1 MSAEFASEE
10 QGDQSQHRSE
20 RPREVKF
27 ARPQPAVFT
36 SLDEEAAYR
45 KDRLVLACRILAREG
60 YEFCGTYISERDP
73 VQPAII
79 WTHPADITL
88 SAVTVE
94 DLVQLDLDGNVLTP
108 GARGSNLDINAISL
122 HLAIYAAPGR
132 SDMTAICHSHSP
144 HARAF
149 AMGGNRELRMISQDA
164 ALFYNAWTSI
174 PLRTTLDA
182 ASDPKG
188 VQQAL
193 GSAKVAILAGRGAL
207 AVHSTIEG
215 CVGYFLRLDGLCYVQ
230 MLAEAAEKGR
240 GQPMVYVSKEAAEVT
255 VRSVSG
261 PHHAWLLAKPNF
273 VREERF
279 MAQERAS
286 SSGAPA
292 ITG

>member
-1 MSAEFASEE
+1 MSAEFISEE

-20 RPREVKF
+20 RPKEVKF
-27 ARPQPAVFT
+27 ARPQPPVFT

-45 KDRLVLACRILAREG
+45 KNRLVLACRILAREG

-73 VQPAII
+73 VQPSTI

-88 SAVTVE
+88 SAVTVA
-94 DLVQLDLDGNVLTP
+94 DLVQLDLDGKLLSP
-108 GARGSNLDINAISL
+108 GAQGSNLDINAISL

-132 SDMTAICHSHSP
+132 SDVTAICHSHSP

-149 AMGGNRELRMISQDA
+149 AMGGNRELRMISQVPCISDA

-174 PLRTTLDA
+174 PLRTSLKA

-188 VQQAL
+188 VQQAM

-240 GQPMVYVSKEAAEVT
+240 GQPMVYVSKEAAEVSAASPGN
-255 VRSVSG
+255 VHPNPPRSRSMDIG
-261 PHHAWLLAKPNF
+261 A
-273 VREERF
+273 
-279 MAQERAS
+279 AS
-286 SSGAPA
+286 
-292 ITG
+292 